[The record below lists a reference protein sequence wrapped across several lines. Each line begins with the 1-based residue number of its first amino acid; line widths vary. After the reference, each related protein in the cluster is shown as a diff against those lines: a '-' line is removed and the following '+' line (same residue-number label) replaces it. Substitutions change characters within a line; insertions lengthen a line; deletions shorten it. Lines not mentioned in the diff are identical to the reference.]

1 MIQSYMYTSVTS
13 KHKPYLIPFRVL
25 FQEKKNLFYP
35 IVYSKQSAGTAE
47 EVLS

>member
-25 FQEKKNLFYP
+25 FQEKKIYFTPLFTLNNL
-35 IVYSKQSAGTAE
+35 Q
-47 EVLS
+47 VLLKRF